1 MISQRLVQRDQAEE
15 TANLGREC
23 DNMVPNQYSKPY
35 ESNVLQRI
43 PAQHTFTLLLSST
56 YNRNPPIISSSKS
69 VYMSR

>member
-1 MISQRLVQRDQAEE
+1 MISQRLVQLVQAEE

-43 PAQHTFTLLLSST
+43 PAQHTFTLLL
-56 YNRNPPIISSSKS
+56 
-69 VYMSR
+69 